1 MSSVQDFPVLNANP
15 CSLRAP
21 HPLQNIHQYSVR
33 ALRFTAATFK
43 TSHQRLYNLQMAEA
57 NYSLTEFFLEEEDW
71 NFFPPQQ
78 MDNHNVMLGSGDH
91 QRL

>member
-21 HPLQNIHQYSVR
+21 HSVQNIHQYSIR
-33 ALRFTAATFK
+33 ALPFTAATFK
-43 TSHQRLYNLQMAEA
+43 TNHQRLYNLQTAEA

-71 NFFPPQQ
+71 NSDPPPPSRWIII
-78 MDNHNVMLGSGDH
+78 MSC
-91 QRL
+91 